1 MILSI
6 CIPTYNRVNQL
17 DNCLNS
23 ILISKRNVDNFNF
36 EICVSDN
43 NSEGDTESI
52 IKKYNKELKIKYNR
66 NEKNLGF
73 AVNGIKSI
81 SMAEGEFSWMIG
93 NDDLI
98 LPKTLSKLKNLLQDN
113 LDKDYFFINS
123 YHLKS
128 SYLDKFPAPFNTKN
142 LNFENMRK
150 VSYIKTSKQV
160 PFWNVIDPKVSW
172 EFLISIFLSLFK
184 TKKWL
189 KSMDI
194 LNQERIK
201 DTGVWSTFDNT
212 CLHPIVIANAFKNS
226 KAYICADPL
235 SVNLIGYR
243 EWGSMYEFVEIVRI
257 PELLDYYRTQGLSLK
272 SYFYCKNFALRNFT
286 NYMFKIIIGGQ
297 QMGRNYLNIKNH
309 ILKNL
314 FYPNVY
320 LSLIYFIFRK
330 IFKILGFKIQ

>member
-23 ILISKRNVDNFNF
+23 ILISKKNVDNFDF

-73 AVNGIKSI
+73 AINGIKSI

-113 LDKDYFFINS
+113 LDK
-123 YHLKS
+123 
-128 SYLDKFPAPFNTKN
+128 FPTPFDTKN
-142 LNFENMRK
+142 LNFENMK
-150 VSYIKTSKQV
+150 KISSIKTSKQV
-160 PFWNVIDPKVSW
+160 PFWDVIDPKVSW

-189 KSMDI
+189 KSIDI

-201 DTGVWSTFDNT
+201 DTGVWSNFDNT

-226 KAYICADPL
+226 KAYICVDPL
-235 SVNLIGYR
+235 SINLIGER
-243 EWGSMYEFVEIVRI
+243 EWGSMYEFVEIIRI

-272 SYFYCKNFALRNFT
+272 RYLYCKNFALRNFS
-286 NYMFKIIIGGQ
+286 NYLFKIIIGGEKK
-297 QMGRNYLNIKNH
+297 GINYLNIKKH

-314 FYPNVY
+314 IYPNVY
-320 LSLIYFIFRK
+320 LSLIYFIIRK
-330 IFKILGFKIQ
+330 FLNLFVIK

>member
-23 ILISKRNVDNFNF
+23 ILISKKKVDNFNF
-36 EICVSDN
+36 EICISDN
-43 NSEGDTESI
+43 CSEEDTESI
-52 IKKYNKELKIKYNR
+52 IKKYNKELTIKYNR
-66 NEKNLGF
+66 NEKNFGF
-73 AVNGIKSI
+73 AINGIKTI

-98 LPKTLSKLKNLLQDN
+98 LPETLFKLKNLLGNN

-123 YHLKS
+123 YHLET
-128 SYLDKFPAPFNTKN
+128 SYLDKFPNPFDTKN

-150 VSYIKTSKQV
+150 LSSIKTSKQV
-160 PFWNVIDPKVSW
+160 PFWDVIDPKVSW
-172 EFLISIFLSLFK
+172 EFLIGIYLNLFK

-189 KSMDI
+189 KSIGI
-194 LNQERIK
+194 LDQEKIK
-201 DTGVWSTFDNT
+201 DTGVWSNFDNT

-235 SVNLIGYR
+235 SVNLLGAR
-243 EWGSMYEFVEIVRI
+243 EWKTMYEFVEIVRI
-257 PELLDYYRTQGLSLK
+257 PELLDYYRRQGLSLK
-272 SYFYCKNFALRNFT
+272 SYLYCKNFALRNFS
-286 NYMFKIIIGGQ
+286 NYLFKILIGGNK
-297 QMGRNYLNIKNH
+297 MGRNYLNIKSH

-320 LSLIYFIFRK
+320 LSPIYFVFRK
-330 IFKILGFKIQ
+330 IRKILDLKI

>member
-1 MILSI
+1 
-6 CIPTYNRVNQL
+6 
-17 DNCLNS
+17 
-23 ILISKRNVDNFNF
+23 
-36 EICVSDN
+36 
-43 NSEGDTESI
+43 
-52 IKKYNKELKIKYNR
+52 
-66 NEKNLGF
+66 
-73 AVNGIKSI
+73 
-81 SMAEGEFSWMIG
+81 MAEGEFSWMIG

-150 VSYIKTSKQV
+150 ISYIKTSKQV
-160 PFWNVIDPKVSW
+160 PFWDVIDPKVSW

-189 KSMDI
+189 KSIDI

-235 SVNLIGYR
+235 SINLIGER
-243 EWGSMYEFVEIVRI
+243 EWGSMYEFVEIIRI

-272 SYFYCKNFALRNFT
+272 RYLYCKNFALRNFS
-286 NYMFKIIIGGQ
+286 NYLFKIIIGGKKK
-297 QMGRNYLNIKNH
+297 GRNYLNIKNH

-314 FYPNVY
+314 IYPNVY
-320 LSLIYFIFRK
+320 LSPIYFILRK
-330 IFKILGFKIQ
+330 FLNFFVIK

>member
-23 ILISKRNVDNFNF
+23 ILISKKNVDNFNF

-43 NSEGDTESI
+43 NSEEDTESI

-73 AVNGIKSI
+73 AINGIKSI

-98 LPKTLSKLKNLLQDN
+98 LPKALSKLKNLLQDN

-123 YHLKS
+123 YNLES

-150 VSYIKTSKQV
+150 ISYLNTSKQV
-160 PFWNVIDPKVSW
+160 SFWDVINPKVSW

-235 SVNLIGYR
+235 SINLIGER
-243 EWGSMYEFVEIVRI
+243 EWGSMYEFVEIIRI

-272 SYFYCKNFALRNFT
+272 RYLYCKNFALRNFS
-286 NYMFKIIIGGQ
+286 NYLFKIIIGGEK
-297 QMGRNYLNIKNH
+297 MGRNYLNIKKH

-314 FYPNVY
+314 IYPNVY
-320 LSLIYFIFRK
+320 LSPIYFIIRK
-330 IFKILGFKIQ
+330 FLNLFVIK

>member
-23 ILISKRNVDNFNF
+23 ILVSKKNVDNFNF
-36 EICVSDN
+36 EVCISDN
-43 NSEGDTESI
+43 NSEEDTESI
-52 IKKYNKELKIKYNR
+52 IKKYTNELTIKYNR
-66 NEKNLGF
+66 NEKNYGF
-73 AVNGIKSI
+73 AINGIKTI

-98 LPKTLSKLKNLLQDN
+98 LPKTLSKLKNLLENN

-123 YHLKS
+123 YHLES
-128 SYLDKFPAPFNTKN
+128 SYLDKFPTPFDTKN

-150 VSYIKTSKQV
+150 ISSIKTSKQV
-160 PFWNVIDPKVSW
+160 PFWDVIDPKVSW
-172 EFLISIFLSLFK
+172 EFLIGIYLNLFK

-189 KSMDI
+189 RSIDI
-194 LNQERIK
+194 LDQEKIK
-201 DTGVWSTFDNT
+201 DTRVWSNFDNT

-235 SVNLIGYR
+235 SINLLGVR
-243 EWGSMYEFVEIVRI
+243 EWKKMYEFVEIVRI

-272 SYFYCKNFALRNFT
+272 SYLYSKNFALRNFS
-286 NYMFKIIIGGQ
+286 NYLFKIIIGGN
-297 QMGRNYLNIKNH
+297 QMGRNYLNIKSH

-330 IFKILGFKIQ
+330 IRKIIGFKI

>member
-23 ILISKRNVDNFNF
+23 ILISKKNVDNFDF

-73 AVNGIKSI
+73 AINGIKSI

-98 LPKTLSKLKNLLQDN
+98 LPKTLSVLKNLLQDN

-123 YHLKS
+123 YNLES
-128 SYLDKFPAPFNTKN
+128 SYLDKFPVPFNTKN

-150 VSYIKTSKQV
+150 ISYIKTSKQV
-160 PFWNVIDPKVSW
+160 PFWDVIDPKVSW

-189 KSMDI
+189 KSIDI

-201 DTGVWSTFDNT
+201 DTGVWSNFDNT

-243 EWGSMYEFVEIVRI
+243 EWRSMYEFVEIVRI
-257 PELLDYYRTQGLSLK
+257 PELLDYYRTQGLSIK

-297 QMGRNYLNIKNH
+297 QMGKNYLNIKNH

-330 IFKILGFKIQ
+330 IFKILGFKTQ